1 MGLLSHVLTYL
12 SGVVSMPLLERLF
25 GSAFAELRQH
35 WQSVA
40 AGRHLVGQQLDPLL
54 KAADELHGKL
64 RSLAEEDFREF
75 KDIPNADLS
84 DPQLVD
90 LCSTLYLFAQ
100 FWARLEIFRRESFH
114 AEVSATKQGALLLR
128 FLRSLESRRVRLVDR
143 AWQRAIGELLTAES
157 GARKDTINFSDFVER
172 YEAGER
178 MQRWLR
184 PLEETLRDTAR
195 GKTRDRQRSR
205 QRVLQYGVVVHAFVD
220 TLDPEHRTTRAR
232 PAYPNK
238 LTRRAKREIV
248 GRVFDT
254 YLPEV
259 TKDNIRKYTGIIR

>member
-40 AGRHLVGQQLDPLL
+40 AGRHLVRQPLDPLL

-100 FWARLEIFRRESFH
+100 FINAILKILQQAVLRECRPSVTPVASYPASHRGGCGAALVASTGRLR
-114 AEVSATKQGALLLR
+114 GA
-128 FLRSLESRRVRLVDR
+128 
-143 AWQRAIGELLTAES
+143 A
-157 GARKDTINFSDFVER
+157 
-172 YEAGER
+172 
-178 MQRWLR
+178 
-184 PLEETLRDTAR
+184 
-195 GKTRDRQRSR
+195 
-205 QRVLQYGVVVHAFVD
+205 
-220 TLDPEHRTTRAR
+220 
-232 PAYPNK
+232 PA
-238 LTRRAKREIV
+238 
-248 GRVFDT
+248 
-254 YLPEV
+254 
-259 TKDNIRKYTGIIR
+259 